1 MFECYCRI
9 CSLHRAYVR
18 MYTFSL
24 LIFRESQTIVCRVCF
39 TRLASSVRPAR
50 CCFRIRIFYGSWRY
64 ADRGDCER
72 ETRESLSPLSR
83 ESFVWRAHLAS
94 SSRVCVGGGASLSH
108 SSHVQSTL
116 VYPAQTVT
124 EVTVVT
130 LHCPL
135 LRRPGVPRS
144 SLRVAKVASQPQ
156 CCTRWSYRAS
166 SSSPGSTSW
175 LG

>member
-1 MFECYCRI
+1 MI
-9 CSLHRAYVR
+9 
-18 MYTFSL
+18 
-24 LIFRESQTIVCRVCF
+24 
-39 TRLASSVRPAR
+39 ASS
-50 CCFRIRIFYGSWRY
+50 Y
-64 ADRGDCER
+64 
-72 ETRESLSPLSR
+72 
-83 ESFVWRAHLAS
+83 LA
-94 SSRVCVGGGASLSH
+94 CVGGGASLSH

>member
-1 MFECYCRI
+1 MI
-9 CSLHRAYVR
+9 
-18 MYTFSL
+18 
-24 LIFRESQTIVCRVCF
+24 
-39 TRLASSVRPAR
+39 ASS
-50 CCFRIRIFYGSWRY
+50 Y
-64 ADRGDCER
+64 
-72 ETRESLSPLSR
+72 
-83 ESFVWRAHLAS
+83 LA
-94 SSRVCVGGGASLSH
+94 CVGGGASLSH

-130 LHCPL
+130 LHWAPSFAVQAP
-135 LRRPGVPRS
+135 PGPPS
-144 SLRVAKVASQPQ
+144 AAKVASQPQ